1 MSLRE
6 GAGPDGAGGDECG
19 GGFDMENACLSIMLL
34 DDTAVVGSQ
43 KQCCV
48 YYDSNWPTQHS

>member
-19 GGFDMENACLSIMLL
+19 GGFDIDNACLSIMLL

-48 YYDSNWPTQHS
+48 